1 MTNRPDVKRKLSE
14 AKYLNG
20 KMEELKAIVAK
31 APSVRQNSNYINED
45 PAEKEAMIMQLIKV
59 KKLLMQRTIQLRIQL
74 LSVKSFKK

>member
-1 MTNRPDVKRKLSE
+1 MLKTNAYDAINQLTNRPDVKRKLSE

-45 PAEKEAMIMQLIKV
+45 LLKKSMIMQLIKV
-59 KKLLMQRTIQLRIQL
+59 K
-74 LSVKSFKK
+74 SY

>member
-45 PAEKEAMIMQLIKV
+45 PAEKSMIMQLIKV

>member
-45 PAEKEAMIMQLIKV
+45 PAEKKHDNAINKGQ
-59 KKLLMQRTIQLRIQL
+59 KLLMQRTIQLRIQL

>member
-45 PAEKEAMIMQLIKV
+45 PAEKEA
-59 KKLLMQRTIQLRIQL
+59 
-74 LSVKSFKK
+74 

>member
-45 PAEKEAMIMQLIKV
+45 PAEKEAYDNAINKGQ
-59 KKLLMQRTIQLRIQL
+59 KLLMQRTIQLRIQL

>member
-45 PAEKEAMIMQLIKV
+45 PAEKKHDNAINKGQ
-59 KKLLMQRTIQLRIQL
+59 KLLMREQSNYGFSCYQ
-74 LSVKSFKK
+74 